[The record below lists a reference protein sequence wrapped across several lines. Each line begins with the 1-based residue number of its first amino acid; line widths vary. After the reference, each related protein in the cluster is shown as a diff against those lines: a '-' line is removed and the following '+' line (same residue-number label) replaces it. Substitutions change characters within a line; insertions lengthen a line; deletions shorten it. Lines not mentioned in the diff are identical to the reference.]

1 MKGWLSVV
9 GQGGLCLI
17 VATMFFALCV
27 PTGAQQTKKLPRIG
41 ILLAGSFT
49 TSQSSTDAF
58 RRGLTDLGYVEGK
71 DIVIEYRFAEGKEQR
86 LPTLAAELVRLGVD
100 IIVVGGGSASS
111 AAKDVTKTI
120 PIVMATASDPVR
132 SGLVTSLA
140 RPGGNITGF
149 TLIGPDLS
157 GKRLEVL
164 KEMIP
169 GLVRVA
175 VLVYRNNP
183 ATDLM
188 LKETETAAVSLGLQL
203 QTSEVRASREGQDAL
218 ESAFAAAKKNHSEA
232 INILSSAFFN
242 DRRKEIGNLAVKTR
256 LPTMYPYSSFTEAG
270 GLISYG
276 PNLLDLYRRA
286 AVYVDKILKGAKP
299 ANLPVEQPTKFELVI
314 NLKAAKQIGLTIPP
328 NVLARADRV
337 IK

>member
-1 MKGWLSVV
+1 MKARLSAV
-9 GQGGLCLI
+9 GHGGLCLI
-17 VATMFFALCV
+17 TAMMFFALCV
-27 PTGAQQTKKLPRIG
+27 PIGAQQTKKLPRIG

-49 TSQSSTDAF
+49 TSQPSTDAF

-71 DIVIEYRFAEGKEQR
+71 DIVIEQRFADGKGQR
-86 LPTLAAELVRLGVD
+86 LPTLAAELVRLRVD
-100 IIVVGGGSASS
+100 IIVVGGGNASS
-111 AAKDVTKTI
+111 AAKNATKTI
-120 PIVMATASDPVR
+120 PIVMATAGDPVG

-140 RPGGNITGF
+140 RPSGNITGL

-157 GKRLEVL
+157 GKRLELL

-175 VLVYRNNP
+175 VLVEGDNP
-183 ATDLM
+183 ASDLM
-188 LKETETAAVSLGLQL
+188 LKETETAALSLGLQL
-203 QTSEVRASREGQDAL
+203 QTSEVRASAEVQDSL
-218 ESAFAAAKKNHSEA
+218 ESAFAAAKKKRSEA

-286 AVYVDKILKGAKP
+286 ATYVDKILKGAKP
-299 ANLPVEQPTKFELVI
+299 GELPVEQPTKFELVI